1 MKWTEK
7 YKCGFSNGLGYE
19 TVEFLFD
26 EKESDELKLAFQ
38 AYDAN
43 LCPLPDAS
51 TWNKKWLKKQSD
63 FLDSAISK
71 DFIGEVWL
79 DDVLIRSN

>member
-7 YKCGFSNGLGYE
+7 YKGGFSNGLGYE
-19 TVEFLFD
+19 TVEFLLD
-26 EKESDELKLAFQ
+26 EKDSNETKLMFQ

-51 TWNKKWLKKQSD
+51 TWTKKWLKKQTK
-63 FLDSAISK
+63 FLSNAVSK
-71 DFIGEVWL
+71 EFIGELWL
-79 DDVLIRSN
+79 DDVLVRGN

>member
-7 YKCGFSNGLGYE
+7 YKCGFSNGLGYA

-26 EKESDELKLAFQ
+26 EKESDELKLA
-38 AYDAN
+38 
-43 LCPLPDAS
+43 LPDAS
-51 TWNKKWLKKQSD
+51 TWNKKWLKKQTD
-63 FLDSAISK
+63 FLNSAISK

-79 DDVLIRSN
+79 DDVLVRSV